1 MRTITAS
8 ALLVFTCM
16 VATAAAQARVELV
29 PSVSFWSTYDSN
41 LFATQNASSDQMFL
55 VTPSLEGFYQSPSAS
70 LQGLYSFDAQ
80 RAFGHPVLNMLDA
93 RRHAIVESGLGVTR
107 QFNLTFNG
115 RYDLSQF
122 PNELNFETGVLLGRQ
137 RSVRWQL
144 TPGLSYQ
151 VRPRFIVAAQYDYTS
166 EGLARDTD
174 GQMQVLR
181 LGFERK
187 QTPRWTWGAKYLARD
202 FANGAG
208 FIFAPPVP
216 GALPLTVMPG
226 SNFTI
231 SPLPPP
237 VPIDASFERSQA
249 IVGGVSWAV
258 TPNMNL
264 AVSAG
269 PRIASY
275 ENSLPEV
282 LGSYTQ
288 QTRLAAI
295 GVEYW
300 QGETIVLGIRGP
312 VQLQSSTAKVVWP
325 FRRTIELGTHA
336 GFFHIETLKQAA
348 ARVFHGEVVGSW
360 TPGGP
365 YIIAASYGV
374 DFQKGDVRSPLLSQ
388 KQVVRQVFAV
398 RMTVAPRL
406 RGSIR
411 PKDPDDPKG
420 ASR

>member
-1 MRTITAS
+1 
-8 ALLVFTCM
+8 
-16 VATAAAQARVELV
+16 
-29 PSVSFWSTYDSN
+29 
-41 LFATQNASSDQMFL
+41 
-55 VTPSLEGFYQSPSAS
+55 
-70 LQGLYSFDAQ
+70 
-80 RAFGHPVLNMLDA
+80 
-93 RRHAIVESGLGVTR
+93 VTR
-107 QFNLTFNG
+107 QLNLTFNG

-144 TPGLSYQ
+144 TPSIAYQ
-151 VRPRFIVAAQYDYTS
+151 VQPRLTLGAQYDYTS
-166 EGLARDTD
+166 ESLARSTD

-181 LGFERK
+181 FGFERA
-187 QTPRWTWGAKYLARD
+187 QTPRWTWGVRYLARD
-202 FANGAG
+202 FANPAG
-208 FIFAPPVP
+208 FLLTPPVA
-216 GALPLTVMPG
+216 GTLPLTVMPG

-237 VPIDASFERSQA
+237 VPIEASFERSQA

-258 TPNMNL
+258 TPNTNL

-295 GVEYW
+295 GLEYW

-360 TPGGP
+360 THGGP

-388 KQVVRQVFAV
+388 KQVVRQVLAV
-398 RMTVAPRL
+398 RMTIAPRL

-411 PKDPDDPKG
+411 RKDPDDPKG